1 METGLPEAFKLLY
14 LLKESTLPEPEL
26 TQALTY
32 FLALSK
38 KIREK
43 VMKGITP
50 SSRILAPGIGKR
62 LRCILSRLEN
72 NFFLKI

>member
-1 METGLPEAFKLLY
+1 MDIGLPEAFELLY
-14 LLKESTLPEPEL
+14 PLRESTLPEPEL

-50 SSRILAPGIGKR
+50 SSRILAPWIGKR
-62 LRCILSRLEN
+62 MRCILSRLEN
-72 NFFLKI
+72 DFFLNI